1 MVRETNKKR
10 YSKSKPDIGQ
20 RKEVQDF
27 SGRAVDEKVRFQ
39 HQIIHKG
46 SKLECNHLK
55 GDTSEKKNHIHKKSN
70 DKSLQTH
77 SNNQDANKSTIQL
90 DSLRTKMVNQ
100 ESSQQSHPPERLQVE
115 SRPPTQRRQVQL
127 NQRNSFENQKF
138 SQTQNDN
145 ATTVQTSLHSEIKTS
160 FEEDIQPPP
169 LEMDGRPP
177 ELVSIHEDFVNSTEL
192 YIKKYG
198 DIESQTSHIQGKS
211 VSLSNQSNVR
221 KNPESPFR
229 RFETNQSRI
238 VDADSK
244 FSHRR
249 NEGETKLIHHQS
261 QENTS
266 QLRKKKRRIHGQGEL
281 VKERGNIFSDRPLSP
296 FETGLELSQNEA
308 DSTGF
313 VETGSIIES
322 ERNGKVIDDSILSSR
337 IIPSNKNSQKNV
349 FEYSNS
355 PNNRRKILK
364 NSQCLQNDKTV
375 TLIDEACQSSEQFQ
389 PNLNDNTITVGQTEL
404 SINAWSKKLHQSKF
418 SLFSSNILQSNAV
431 IEKVKIGEN
440 QFSTRTRKQ
449 SSSRQVKKEAKV
461 IVDNG
466 SILDSTN
473 NKDSQIDSVV
483 SKPTS
488 NTSLLPVDRR
498 PTYALTKTTMNQTYK
513 GRLPSK
519 NNIKVKPNKPLRF
532 PNGQAQVHE
541 KINSL
546 VNEPIEFVKDRKNN
560 RSLKNIEKSKLGRI
574 QRTPYKKVM
583 SVMAN
588 SEFLA
593 ASYLQAGAEE
603 NVAVDAT
610 TKAMNIHATATMKI
624 AQKSNRKKT
633 LKKLTK
639 KAKIRQSQ
647 LEFRHKYRLLKE
659 DKTFKR
665 QSFYR
670 KAMYRHRMRQQIRKK
685 HLPRFRDRIK
695 EEAIKILNQFV
706 QYITTKWKSMLVL
719 VLAVFSLLTV
729 VYSNSQFMFGA
740 LSSVS
745 YQLTTTSYLSSEEML
760 IALNHIFSTYEL
772 TLSNQLTRLKESKP
786 GYDEYIVK
794 GREQI
799 GHDPHVLLA
808 YLTARFGEIKDQ
820 ASVEPA
826 MRQLFEQMYHVSY
839 QEEKEIRYRTV
850 KEEVLD
856 TSGKKTIVE
865 KRVPYLYRKLVATV
879 SKKDMDGLVHE
890 IFASKPHNLEHYKI
904 LRESKGNLEASFP
917 SGTGISLPGNVS
929 SVYDVNLTGG
939 NFPPPN
945 PSHVAALNGGY
956 PGQCT
961 WYVYNRF
968 SQLGKPIQH
977 SPMGNGGE
985 WAFYAAKYGYPVSRE
1000 ARAGTAVC
1008 MPPTVPYADPTYG
1021 HIAFV
1026 ERVNPDGS
1034 IVISEMN
1041 VKGEFVIS
1049 TGYLPREMAAQ
1060 CYYINFGL

>member
-1 MVRETNKKR
+1 MVRETNKKH

-46 SKLECNHLK
+46 SKLESNHLK

-70 DKSLQTH
+70 DKSPQTH

-90 DSLRTKMVNQ
+90 DSLRTEMVYQ
-100 ESSQQSHPPERLQVE
+100 DSSQQTHLPEISQVE
-115 SRPPTQRRQVQL
+115 SRPPTQWRQVQL
-127 NQRNSFENQKF
+127 KQRNSFENQKF
-138 SQTQNDN
+138 SQTQNDK

-169 LEMDGRPP
+169 LEMDARPP

-192 YIKKYG
+192 YIKKHG
-198 DIESQTSHIQGKS
+198 DIESK
-211 VSLSNQSNVR
+211 
-221 KNPESPFR
+221 
-229 RFETNQSRI
+229 TNHSRI

-244 FSHRR
+244 FTHRR
-249 NEGETKLIHHQS
+249 NEGETKLIHQQS

-266 QLRKKKRRIHGQGEL
+266 QLRKKKRRIHGQVEL
-281 VKERGNIFSDRPLSP
+281 VNERGSIFLDRPLSP
-296 FETGLELSQNEA
+296 IETGSELTKNIT
-308 DSTGF
+308 DSTVF
-313 VETGSIIES
+313 VETGSIVES
-322 ERNGKVIDDSILSSR
+322 ERNEKVIDDSILSSR
-337 IIPSNKNSQKNV
+337 IIPSNKSSQKND

-355 PNNRRKILK
+355 PNNRRKILN
-364 NSQCLQNDKTV
+364 NSQRLQNDKPV
-375 TLIDEACQSSEQFQ
+375 TLIDEVLQSSDQFQ
-389 PNLNDNTITVGQTEL
+389 LNLNDKTITVGQTEQ
-404 SINAWSKKLHQSKF
+404 SINIRSKKLLKSKIRQ
-418 SLFSSNILQSNAV
+418 FSSNILQSNAV
-431 IEKVKIGEN
+431 SEKVQNEVN
-440 QFSTRTRKQ
+440 RLSTRNRKLIP
-449 SSSRQVKKEAKV
+449 SRLVRKEANV
-461 IVDNG
+461 IVDQG

-473 NKDSQIDSVV
+473 NKNSQIEFEV

-488 NTSLLPVDRR
+488 NTSPLPVDRR
-498 PTYALTKTTMNQTYK
+498 PRYALTKTTMNQTFK

-560 RSLKNIEKSKLGRI
+560 RLLKNIEKSKLGRI

-610 TKAMNIHATATMKI
+610 TKAMNIHATTTMKI

-695 EEAIKILNQFV
+695 EEVIKILNQFV

-729 VYSNSQFMFGA
+729 VYSNSQFMFGV

-985 WAFYAAKYGYPVSRE
+985 WAFYATKYGYPVSRE